1 MDKEFSFDNT
11 ILGEECDVMF
21 NQHMSQRELKL
32 IDSLIEVYADGIE
45 NIMGYGAD
53 SIRKGEYE
61 KHGEC
66 HLMMRFAVLLF
77 EFRKSQQFLR
87 DLRGEKPL
95 YQRNGNYL
103 NRV

>member
-45 NIMGYGAD
+45 NIMG
-53 SIRKGEYE
+53 
-61 KHGEC
+61 
-66 HLMMRFAVLLF
+66 
-77 EFRKSQQFLR
+77 
-87 DLRGEKPL
+87 
-95 YQRNGNYL
+95 
-103 NRV
+103 

>member
-45 NIMGYGAD
+45 NIIGYGAD

-61 KHGEC
+61 KH
-66 HLMMRFAVLLF
+66 
-77 EFRKSQQFLR
+77 
-87 DLRGEKPL
+87 
-95 YQRNGNYL
+95 
-103 NRV
+103 